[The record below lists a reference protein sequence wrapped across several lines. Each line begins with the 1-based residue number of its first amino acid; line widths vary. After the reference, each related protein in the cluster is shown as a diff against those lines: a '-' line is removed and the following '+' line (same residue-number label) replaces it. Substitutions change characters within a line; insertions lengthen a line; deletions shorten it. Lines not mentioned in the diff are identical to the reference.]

1 MKTVEKLLKNSID
14 TDLCCR
20 CGTCVGV
27 CPTNAIQI
35 TLGAVSVSPEK
46 CIDCGL
52 CNAVCPAKGYELS
65 DFTYEDIK
73 DIPTFAV
80 SSVDKNISDKAASG
94 GFVTQTLLSL
104 LNHGDITAAAVVVTG
119 NELTEPS
126 AKYIVTANQE
136 DILLA
141 RRSKYTQA
149 SIAPVIDY
157 IKHNDGKYAV
167 VGLPCH
173 LYSLSKAM
181 EKIPTLRN
189 RIAYKIGMVCGYTY
203 EECCVDGLLKVLGT
217 SREEAEAV
225 IGWREDGLPG
235 NFAVM
240 LKNNNALSMPF
251 IDEHSVDVTYF
262 TQNRCLLCKDCLC
275 EHGDVVCADIG
286 GWSNRKTLV
295 MARSEI
301 GQNLLASLQSY
312 QCMDI
317 DPISVPIEKTVL
329 PFMLQEKRSGVD
341 LRIERN
347 KNRGVPTTNFVG
359 GYSPKLLLSQKIVAR
374 QTEKLQ
380 AYARKNRNI
389 HSREKMLKIGH
400 RAYHKL
406 SERFS
411 MKVLTKLQLL
421 TNTVCTRVSKLIN
434 KSIKKLCS
442 ILPLSSFLCA
452 RKPLRVAVIG
462 LGQWGSQYLP
472 MLKNSKHFKMVAAYD
487 FDEKKLVGYSKKFG
501 FCAAKS
507 VADLCENYHAEAIL
521 ILTPTPT
528 HATVFAEVSEYGL
541 PVYME
546 KPIAGNS
553 LQAQQMINIAN
564 QKDMLLYVAHSMKYE
579 PALQKIKGIL
589 ESGSLGAVDKVK
601 IVRTVKSRSDINYP
615 NADLYQIGVHLIDVL
630 LFLLDGLQEST
641 NFIRKTHNY
650 LGTTTFQCGKTDI
663 YMKYG
668 FGKFYNFSLYLKCEN
683 GYILLADNMLKT
695 AINGKETQWKI
706 PMKNEKTVSI
716 QLDEFYYAVREGK
729 PILNTKENARKI
741 MDFCEQFVESGE
753 NV

>member
-35 TLGAVSVSPEK
+35 NLGAVSVFPEK
-46 CIDCGL
+46 CVDCGL
-52 CNAVCPAKGYELS
+52 CNAVCPAEGYELS
-65 DFTYEDIK
+65 DFTYEDIQ
-73 DIPTFAV
+73 DIPTFAA
-80 SSVDKNISDKAASG
+80 SSEDKSISDKAASG

-119 NELTEPS
+119 KDLTEPS
-126 AKYIVTANQE
+126 AKYIVTASQE
-136 DILLA
+136 DILFA

-173 LYSLSKAM
+173 LYALSKAM
-181 EKIPTLRN
+181 EKIPALKN

-203 EECCVDGLLKVLGT
+203 EECCIDGLLKVLGT
-217 SREEAEAV
+217 SREETERV

-235 NFAVM
+235 NFSVR
-240 LKNNNALSMPF
+240 LKDGKALSMPF

-275 EHGDVVCADIG
+275 EYGDVVCADIG

-295 MARSEI
+295 MVRNET
-301 GQNLLASLQSY
+301 GQNLLAKLQRYKS
-312 QCMDI
+312 MHI
-317 DPISVPIEKTVL
+317 EPLNVPIEKTVI

-341 LRIERN
+341 LRIKRN
-347 KNRGVPTTNFVG
+347 IKCGLPTTNFVG
-359 GYSPKLLLSQKIVAR
+359 GYSPKLLLSQKIVAW
-374 QTEKLQ
+374 QSEKLQ
-380 AYARKNRNI
+380 AYARKNRDT

-400 RAYHKL
+400 RAYHRL

-421 TNTVCTRVSKLIN
+421 TNTVFTRVSKLIN

-442 ILPLSSFLCA
+442 ILPLSSYLCA

-462 LGQWGSQYLP
+462 LGRWGSQYLP
-472 MLKNSKHFKMVAAYD
+472 MLKNSKHFKLVAAYD
-487 FDEKKLVGYSKKFG
+487 YDENTLKKYSKKFG
-501 FCAAKS
+501 FYTAKS
-507 VADLCENYHAEAIL
+507 IADLCVNYRAEAIL
-521 ILTPTPT
+521 VFTPTPT
-528 HATVFAEVSEYGL
+528 HADVFAEVSQYGL

-546 KPIAGNS
+546 KPIAS
-553 LQAQQMINIAN
+553 DSVQVQQMINIAN
-564 QKDMLLYVAHSMKYE
+564 QKDKLLYVAHSMKYE
-579 PALQKIKGIL
+579 PAIQRIKRIL
-589 ESGSLGAVDKVK
+589 ESGSLGEVRKVK

-630 LFLLDGLQEST
+630 LFLLDGLQDST
-641 NFIRKTHNY
+641 NFIRKAHDY
-650 LGTTTFQCGKTDI
+650 LGTTTFRCGKTDI
-663 YMKYG
+663 FMKYG
-668 FGKFYNFSLYLKCEN
+668 FGRFYNFSLYLGCEN
-683 GYILLADNMLKT
+683 GYALLADNILKT

-706 PMKNEKTVSI
+706 PMKNEKTVLI

-729 PILNTKENARKI
+729 SFLNTKENASKI
-741 MDFCEQFVESGE
+741 MDLCEQFVESGE

>member
-35 TLGAVSVSPEK
+35 NLGAVSVFPEK
-46 CIDCGL
+46 CVDCGL
-52 CNAVCPAKGYELS
+52 CNAVCPAEGYELS
-65 DFTYEDIK
+65 DFTYEDIQ
-73 DIPTFAV
+73 DIPTFAA
-80 SSVDKNISDKAASG
+80 SSEDKSISDKAASG

-119 NELTEPS
+119 ADLTEPS

-157 IKHNDGKYAV
+157 IKHNDGKYAI
-167 VGLPCH
+167 VGLPCQ
-173 LYSLSKAM
+173 LYALSKAM
-181 EKIPTLRN
+181 EKLPVLRN

-203 EECCVDGLLKVLGT
+203 EEACVDGLLKVLGT
-217 SREEAEAV
+217 SREETQAI

-235 NFAVM
+235 NFSVR
-240 LKNNNALSMPF
+240 LKDGKALSMPF

-312 QCMDI
+312 QCMNI

-421 TNTVCTRVSKLIN
+421 TNTVFTRVRKLIS
-434 KSIKKLCS
+434 KTAIK
-442 ILPLSSFLCA
+442 ISSLFSFSFFSGA
-452 RKPLRVAVIG
+452 RKPLPVAVIG
-462 LGQWGSQYLP
+462 LGQWGSQYLA
-472 MLKNSKHFKMVAAYD
+472 MLKKSKHFKLVAAYD

-507 VADLCENYHAEAIL
+507 IADLCENYCAEAVL
-521 ILTPTPT
+521 VLTPTPT
-528 HATVFAEVSEYGL
+528 HADVFAQVSGYGL

-546 KPIAGNS
+546 KPIAS
-553 LQAQQMINIAN
+553 DALQTQQMINIAN
-564 QKDMLLYVAHSMKYE
+564 QKGNLLYVAHSMKYE
-579 PALQKIKGIL
+579 PAIQRMKCIL
-589 ESGSLGAVDKVK
+589 DSGALGAVRKVK
-601 IVRTVKSRSDINYP
+601 VVRTVKSRSNINYP

-630 LFLLDGLQEST
+630 LFLLGDLQDST
-641 NFIRKTHNY
+641 DFCRKAHNY
-650 LGTTTFQCGKTDI
+650 LGTTTFRCGNTAVF
-663 YMKYG
+663 MRYG
-668 FGKFYNFSLYLKCEN
+668 FGKFFNFSLYLDCEN
-683 GYILLADNMLKT
+683 GYALLADNKLRT
-695 AINGKETQWKI
+695 FINGMENLWKI
-706 PMKNEKTVSI
+706 PMKNERTI
-716 QLDEFYYAVREGK
+716 FCQLDEFYYAVREGK
-729 PILNTKENARKI
+729 PYLNTKENASKI
-741 MDFCEQFVESGE
+741 MDLCEQFVESGE
-753 NV
+753 NL